1 MTEQEKMRTRVYNLI
16 VLSSVLFMAVT
27 APKALAESSPSQEYQ
42 VKAAFLYNFLQFVD
56 WPEEKLVDSNEPII
70 IGIIGNDPFGSA
82 FEPIKD
88 KKVKGRAV
96 VIKHFK
102 GLEELKKSAEKDMP
116 ESSQEMEPLT
126 KCHLLFICPSE
137 QKNLK
142 EIIDTVKDQS
152 ILTVGEMEGF
162 LENGGIINWFV
173 EEKKIR
179 FEINTAAAERAKL
192 KIRSNLLR
200 LAKRVVEK
208 DIVQENKGPK
218 SSLWAGRIRYASFA
232 KYDNKV

>member
-1 MTEQEKMRTRVYNLI
+1 MRTRVYNLI
-16 VLSSVLFMAVT
+16 VLSLVLFIVAT
-27 APKALAESSPSQEYQ
+27 APKARADSTPSQEYQ

-56 WPEEKLVDSNEPII
+56 WPEEKSADSNKPII
-70 IGIIGNDPFGSA
+70 IGVIGNDPFGNA
-82 FEPIKD
+82 FEPVKD
-88 KKVKGRAV
+88 KKVKGRSV
-96 VIKHFK
+96 VIKQFK
-102 GLEELKKSAEKDMP
+102 GLEELKKSVEKDKP
-116 ESSQEMEPLT
+116 ESIRGIETLT
-126 KCHLLFICPSE
+126 KCHLLFICSSE

-142 EIIDTVKDQS
+142 EIIDTVKEQS

-200 LAKRVVEK
+200 LAKRVVEE
-208 DIVQENKGPK
+208 DAAQENKGPK